1 MERRLSLLDQ
11 YHVLKDGGTVEYEH
25 PFTGELQEAHG
36 VSDFP
41 TIIGNQAGKQLLN
54 VFRAL
59 PQVWREYVR
68 VARTAKLGVAEPDVI
83 LGQFGDLVQS
93 ESDLA
98 ETQEGSISEFSP
110 TRTVNEFKRS
120 FVVSRSVVVNDD
132 VQALN
137 EMATQFARAAYRTL
151 VKKVVAKI
159 ELNTVAYDA
168 VKLFAD
174 TRDNYRTGNQPAWY
188 VLADPNLSPA
198 ITVSFLNGVE
208 EPALLLKRAEMI
220 SLVGGGED
228 PYGYAFDDMT
238 YKVRYDFG
246 TDITEPT
253 AILKSNETLTAAN
266 LKAAIN
272 QLEGL
277 TSPEGELTGN
287 MASILLVS
295 RANRWA
301 AKELVASAEKRD
313 TTASTEFGTSNPL
326 EGALHV
332 VYEPLLTNTYVA
344 LP

>member
-1 MERRLSLLDQ
+1 MGKRLTLLDQ
-11 YHVLKDGGTVEYEH
+11 YHVMKDGGTVEFEN
-25 PFTGELQEAHG
+25 PWTGEVQEAHTAA
-36 VSDFP
+36 DFP
-41 TIIGNQAGKQLLN
+41 TIVGNQAGKQLLN

-59 PQVWREYVR
+59 PVEWRNYCR
-68 VARTAKLGVAEPDVI
+68 IARTAKLGVAEPDII
-83 LGQFGDLVQS
+83 LGQFGDLV
-93 ESDLA
+93 ESATDLT
-98 ETQEGSISEFSP
+98 ETQEGSIPELNP
-110 TRTVNEFKRS
+110 TRTVTEKKRS

-151 VKKVVAKI
+151 VKAIVAKI
-159 ELNTVAYDA
+159 EGNGLAYDA

-174 TRDNYRTGNQPAWY
+174 SRDNYRTGNAAAWY
-188 VLADPNLSPA
+188 VLNDPQLAPA

-208 EPALLLKRAEMI
+208 EPALLMKRAEML

-228 PYGYAFDDMT
+228 PFGYEFDDIT

-246 TDITEPT
+246 ADITEPT
-253 AILKSNETLTAAN
+253 AVLKSNEALTMAN
-266 LKAAIN
+266 VKSAIR

-295 RANRWA
+295 RTNEFTAL
-301 AKELVASAEKRD
+301 EICGSPEKRD
-313 TTASTEFGTSNPL
+313 TTASTEFGTSNML
-326 EGALHV
+326 NGRLQV
-332 VYEPLLTNTYVA
+332 VTERLLTDTYVA